1 MVCLRKPDTKL
12 GMRAVIL
19 LVDSSKKKKPKKGAE
34 SLTDQTVL
42 MKKKQVKSLF
52 EQFKLESVLNE
63 IEKAESEKDIK
74 KIIHYSTK
82 L

>member
-1 MVCLRKPDTKL
+1 
-12 GMRAVIL
+12 
-19 LVDSSKKKKPKKGAE
+19 
-34 SLTDQTVL
+34 